1 MALSRNARCANPSLL
16 EVLDLWG
23 KIPRGPEE
31 NFVAKV
37 YRYRNLPTE
46 RGAAWQVFIKGS
58 PQWGY
63 HANRED
69 ALAQLRDVL
78 VHLAHKEAGHAA

>member
-23 KIPRGPEE
+23 NSPRGPEE
-31 NFVAKV
+31 NFIARV
-37 YRYRNLPTE
+37 YRYRNMPTNE
-46 RGAAWQVFIKGS
+46 GSAWQVFVKGI

-63 HANRED
+63 HKDRDD
-69 ALAQLRDVL
+69 ALAELRNIVI
-78 VHLAHKEAGHAA
+78 HLAHKEAGHAA